1 MKTIG
6 LVIGSLR
13 KGSYTRAI
21 ATQAAQ
27 MLPKDFKVKELNIAN
42 LPLYNQDLDDENR
55 APAEWEA
62 FRSELNVVDAVIF
75 ATPEYNRGLPA
86 ALKNALDVGSRPYGQ
101 NLWDQKPA
109 VIISDTPGAMG
120 GFGANH
126 QLRQSLVFL
135 NMPTLQQPEAYI
147 GNVTSFLDDDLK
159 ITNDST
165 KKFLQSI
172 MDAFVQLIERY

>member
-1 MKTIG
+1 MKKIG

-21 ATQAAQ
+21 ATQAAAL
-27 MLPKDFKVKELNIAN
+27 LPSDYEVKELTIGN
-42 LPLYNQDLDDENR
+42 LPLYNQDLDDEGNV
-55 APAEWEA
+55 PKEWED
-62 FRSELNVVDAVIF
+62 FRQELKTVDAVIF

-86 ALKNALDVGSRPYGQ
+86 VLKNALDVGSRPYGQ
-101 NLWDQKPA
+101 NLWAQKPA
-109 VIISDTPGAMG
+109 LVISDTPGAMG

-135 NMPTLQQPEAYI
+135 DMPTLQQPEAYL

-159 ITNDST
+159 INNDGT
-165 KKFLQSI
+165 IKYLQSI
-172 MDAFVQLIERY
+172 MDAFTKLIDRY